1 MLCAPLATAG
11 RQSSKRADSRGVRR
25 HEALVAI
32 GGAYLPSAHT
42 VPHGVGGQP
51 PNAVTRAG
59 SQRSAAPAG
68 TMGPTSGME
77 QAALCRQ
84 QRSAEKKARE
94 EKREAEQDAEAA
106 KTQATIRAT
115 LENLVPQDG
124 SADGSAAAALA
135 CYLALMHSAERAER
149 AARAERSERQERAER
164 QERMEDGERVRFSAA
179 VRSVRTEFDCK
190 LVLLACSIDD
200 ACALAAADRP

>member
-1 MLCAPLATAG
+1 MLCAPLATAL
-11 RQSSKRADSRGVRR
+11 QKRADSRGVRR

-32 GGAYLPSAHT
+32 GGAYLPRAHT

-51 PNAVTRAG
+51 PNAVARVGPQT
-59 SQRSAAPAG
+59 SAAPAG

-77 QAALCRQ
+77 QALCRQ
-84 QRSAEKKARE
+84 QRNAEKKARE

-200 ACALAAADRP
+200 ACALPAADRP